1 VLFKECPVAI
11 QIYVYQREPFHC
23 YKLFNGLFF
32 ENCHMPIRNFN
43 EYNFSIIHII
53 KDSLKN
59 GLKKYNSNI
68 TRSNFYIDA

>member
-1 VLFKECPVAI
+1 MFFKGS
-11 QIYVYQREPFHC
+11 PFHC

-43 EYNFSIIHII
+43 EYNFSIIQIFI
-53 KDSLKN
+53 LKIAVLKN